1 MSKIDKDLLAAT
13 ALAVFLAGFFSPIL
27 LEGKTVFFRDFTGL
41 AYPVK
46 FFIAQWY
53 KEGVLPF
60 WNPMAFNGEPLLAQ
74 MVPGVLY
81 PLNLVFLLDDF
92 TAAFNWFYVIQYA
105 VLAFSTY
112 GLLRYFKIS
121 PLSSLCAS
129 VSAVVSGFFLSLSG
143 VNTTFFSAVW
153 FPATFLCA
161 QKYLVDRQAWF
172 FPLSAVCLAF
182 QTLGGSP
189 EVCVFTVL
197 VLFAHAVYFA
207 PEEGRWRETLRRTV
221 LLAAHVL
228 AALGLAAPQLLPTY
242 ALVKESLRS
251 AGFDFADHA
260 VWSLQPQALM
270 SLVLPEDLG
279 RFLEREDVEKV
290 HFHSIYVGLF
300 AAFFM
305 GAGILFYRKKE
316 IRFWLAMFGA
326 GIFFALGKYNPLYKY
341 FYDWVPIFQKF
352 RYPEKFYL
360 IPAFSQIFL
369 LGFGMDALVR
379 NDREKALRLRP
390 LFVLLSIVAGAV
402 LSAGFWQAE
411 KNPAPSLAYL
421 AAFGAGYFL
430 YRSGKMRADGLKAL
444 LLALVLADLL
454 SRSSGVLPL
463 IDKSF
468 YDDPPPVAREIGLDK
483 DHFRVYTGKVR
494 GNPEEITF
502 PAGISVL
509 QRQLV
514 FKQRLLPYR
523 GMIYGI
529 SYPNGMLG
537 NALQLNDPSLWA
549 EIFEKS
555 PPEKRLRI
563 LKRGNVRYWIDGDAP
578 PETAEGKPSIIA
590 EPPLRILDDALPR
603 AFLVPNARLGKEPH
617 LLNTYYDETFDPRA
631 EVLLSEP
638 GGKSPHPPF
647 DKGGTLQ
654 QGGEPPASAPAGRQS
669 AVADRLDPDG
679 EQSSSRAIKAGPS
692 RSGAFPGGIGSSG
705 TLAGAEAGITPPC
718 KGGRG
723 DLPPGACSPVGEA
736 HIESYGPN
744 RVIIRTRQNGDGFL
758 VLLDAYFPGWT
769 ATVDGKPERVLR
781 ANHFYRAVK
790 LGPGEH
796 AVEFSYVPPGFREG
810 LAVSGVTAVVLL
822 VSVAAVLWER
832 KIRPV

>member
-13 ALAVFLAGFFSPIL
+13 ALAVLLAGFFSPIL
-27 LEGKTVFFRDFTGL
+27 LEGKTVFYRDFTGL
-41 AYPVK
+41 VYPVK

-53 KEGVLPF
+53 KAGVLPF

-81 PLNLVFLLDDF
+81 PLNLVFFLGGF

-105 VLAFSTY
+105 ILAFSTY

-161 QKYLVDRQAWF
+161 QKYLVDRKVWF
-172 FPLSAVCLAF
+172 FPLSAVSLAF

-189 EVCVFTVL
+189 EACVFTVL

-221 LLAAHVL
+221 LLTAHVL

-260 VWSLQPQALM
+260 VWSLQPQALT

-279 RFLEREDVEKV
+279 RFLEREHVEKV

-360 IPAFSQIFL
+360 ISAFSQIFL
-369 LGFGMDALVR
+369 LGFGMDALV
-379 NDREKALRLRP
+379 NSDREKALRLRP
-390 LFVLLSIVAGAV
+390 FFVLLSIVAGAV
-402 LSAGFWQAE
+402 LSAGLWQAD
-411 KNPAPSLAYL
+411 KHPAPSLAFL

-430 YRSGKMRADGLKAL
+430 YRSGKMRAGGVKAL

-454 SRSSGVLPL
+454 SRSAGVLPL

-468 YDDPPPVAREIGLDK
+468 YDDPPPTAREIGLDK

-494 GNPEEITF
+494 GNPEEIAF
-502 PAGISVL
+502 PAGINVR

-549 EIFEKS
+549 EVFEKS

-578 PETAEGKPSIIA
+578 PETAEGNPSIIA

-603 AFLVPNARLGKEPH
+603 AFLVPNARLGKDPH

-631 EVLLSEP
+631 EVLLSEKP
-638 GGKSPHPPF
+638 GDKSPLAPLYQRG
-647 DKGGTLQ
+647 DGGILQ
-654 QGGEPPASAPAGRQS
+654 QGRELSASAPAS
-669 AVADRLDPDG
+669 VPLDPM
-679 EQSSSRAIKAGPS
+679 P
-692 RSGAFPGGIGSSG
+692 PP
-705 TLAGAEAGITPPC
+705 AGAEAEVAPPC

-736 HIESYGPN
+736 RIELYSPN
-744 RVIIRTRQNGDGFL
+744 RVVVRTRQNSDGFL

-769 ATVDGKPERVLR
+769 ATVDGKPERILR

-810 LAVSGVTAVVLL
+810 LAVSGVTVVVLL
-822 VSVAAVLWER
+822 VSVAAVLWRR
-832 KIRPV
+832 KVRPV